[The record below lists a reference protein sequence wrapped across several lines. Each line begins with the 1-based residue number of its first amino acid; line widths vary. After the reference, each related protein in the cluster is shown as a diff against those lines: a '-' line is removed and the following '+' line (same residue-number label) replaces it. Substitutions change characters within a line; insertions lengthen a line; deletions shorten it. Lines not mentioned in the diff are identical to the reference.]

1 MKKIWTILFTICILN
16 ALFYVKGVTQHRIDL
31 ASATADLEIIGLASV
46 NRTGHA
52 LAVGDIN
59 GDSIDDLIIGA
70 PGLDEESRPKEG
82 RVYVLFGSTTLPS
95 NLNLNTDAAD
105 LEIEGRESHTG
116 LGAAVAAADINGDGF
131 DDIIMA
137 GPGLRGS
144 PGEKVGAVFII
155 FGRASFPRFM
165 SVLDVD
171 VRISGEAA
179 LDGFGEALATG
190 DLNNDGNPDLIVGVP
205 LADPPNRGNGGK
217 VFVIYGKTEWP
228 PILDLATTPADMVV
242 LGQATAQFLGNSV
255 AAADLN
261 NDGRD
266 DLIIGDFKAN
276 ATGGVDAGQ
285 TYVIF
290 GSDILDSEI
299 DLASDEPN
307 VTISGEDQRD
317 HFGIAVTTGD
327 FDGDGLSDLIIGA
340 RRADDGDP
348 TNVGKVYVFIGSSF
362 WPEQIDLADD
372 SADVTIVGDAVT
384 SNLGFALAIGNIN
397 GDEKADLV
405 MGASFS
411 SPEGRSQA
419 GESFVLLGH
428 SLSDEKISYQ
438 SGASDV
444 IILGAEAAHSLGNAV
459 TVGDLNGDGL
469 DEVIVAAEDAGSAG
483 RVYVLLGD
491 VLTSIDSPNV
501 DFAVP
506 ETFQLHQNY
515 PNPFNAGTTISLEVP
530 ANAAAFEV
538 SVFNVRGQKVN
549 TLFNGTAQSGLLKLN
564 WDGSDVSGRAVGNG
578 VYIYA
583 LKSRD
588 SLSMQRKLV
597 LLK

>member
-1 MKKIWTILFTICILN
+1 MKKIWKILYTICILN
-16 ALFYVKGVTQHRIDL
+16 ALFCVKGVTQHRIDL

-70 PGLDEESRPKEG
+70 PGFDEESRPKEG
-82 RVYVLFGSTTLPS
+82 RVYVLFGSTSLPS

-105 LEIEGRESHTG
+105 LEIEGRQSHTG
-116 LGAAVAAADINGDGF
+116 LGASVAAADINGDGV

-137 GPGLRGS
+137 GPGLGAS
-144 PGEKVGAVFII
+144 PGEKVGAVFIV
-155 FGRASFPRFM
+155 FGRPSFPRFM
-165 SVLDVD
+165 SVLDAD

-179 LDGFGEALATG
+179 LDGFGEALTTG
-190 DLNNDGNPDLIVGVP
+190 DLNNDSIPDLIVGVP

-217 VFVIYGKTEWP
+217 VFVIYGKSTWP
-228 PILDLATTPADMVV
+228 STLDLSTTAVDMVV
-242 LGQATAQFLGNSV
+242 LGQATTQFLGNSV
-255 AAADLN
+255 AADDLN

-266 DLIIGDFKAN
+266 DLIIGDLKAN

-285 TYVIF
+285 VYVIF
-290 GSDILDSEI
+290 GSNTLESEI

-317 HFGIAVTTGD
+317 HFGVAVTTGD

-348 TNVGKVYVFIGSSF
+348 RNVGKAYVFIGSSF

-384 SNLGFALAIGNIN
+384 SNLGFALALGNIN

-428 SLSDEKISYQ
+428 SLSDEKIRYQ

-444 IILGAEAAHSLGNAV
+444 IILGAETEHSLGNAV

-469 DEVIVAAEDAGSAG
+469 DEFIVAAEDAEPAG
-483 RVYVLLGD
+483 RVYVFLGD
-491 VLTSIDSPNV
+491 VLTSIDSPNA

-530 ANAAAFEV
+530 ANAGAFEV
-538 SVFNVRGQKVN
+538 SVFNMRGQKVN
-549 TLFNGTAQSGLLKLN
+549 TLFNGAAQPGLLNLN
-564 WDGSDVSGRAVGNG
+564 WDGSDASGRAVGSG

-583 LKSRD
+583 LKSGD